1 MTIFLVFTLIVLI
14 IGWGIILSIYI
25 PYKKKKLFQKIA
37 QQTLKELSHLTS
49 QENSHFEHFL
59 ALDVLVDKMVR
70 QSGYNGNFGAN
81 LKKNPPIL
89 EWYINEVWRFHKI
102 RNSLAHGGQLNV
114 SLREQ
119 TTHYERLIRNICNE
133 YTS

>member
-1 MTIFLVFTLIVLI
+1 MTTFLIVTLIILI
-14 IGWGIILSIYI
+14 IGWGIISSIYI
-25 PYKKKKLFQKIA
+25 PYKKKKLFHKIA
-37 QQTLKELSHLTS
+37 RQAIEELSIITLKES
-49 QENSHFEHFL
+49 SHFEYFL

-70 QSGYNGNFGAN
+70 QSGYNGSFGAN

-89 EWYINEVWRFHKI
+89 EWYINEVWKFHKI
-102 RNSLAHGGQLNV
+102 RNNLAHGGQLNV

-119 TTHYERLIRNICNE
+119 TTNYERLIRNICSE

>member
-1 MTIFLVFTLIVLI
+1 MLLIASLVALI
-14 IGWGIILSIYI
+14 IIGGCIISIYI
-25 PYKKKKLFQKIA
+25 PYKRKKLFQKIA
-37 QQTLKELSHLTS
+37 KSTMRELTLLESKES
-49 QENSHFEHFL
+49 SHFEYFL

-70 QSGYNGNFGAN
+70 QSGYSESFGTN

-89 EWYINEVWRFHKI
+89 AGYINEVWRFHKI
-102 RNSLAHGGQLNV
+102 RNSLAHGGELQV

-119 TTHYERLIRNICNE
+119 CTNYARLIKNICNE